1 MIELGPSDNIALD
14 QPRVAIELAADVDPG
29 PGVQWESLGP
39 SLFNTFLLDTGA
51 SSVLAMATAIAD
63 LEQSRLGYDT
73 QGLLL
78 EGGVA
83 GDHLL
88 DVSIPYRFDFAGSNG
103 IRHTLLDAP
112 IMSDATKDFS
122 SFGPWGLVG
131 MPAMEGRVTS
141 LDFTGWSGG
150 GTELDKLYMN
160 TEFRDDV
167 PASNG
172 HRYTLSVDNRLS
184 FDPLDQMV
192 SGQPPIWGD
201 VPFFTGT
208 PEHNGIAQEGNF
220 LFDTGAQ
227 ISVISK
233 QLALGIGLDSNGDGE
248 LDQNDTNFVTNQVVG
263 GVGGQISVPVFGF
276 DEFHVT
282 TDSGE
287 DLVWTDLEWLVLD
300 ITIPGEETSLDG
312 VFGSDL

>member
-1 MIELGPSDNIALD
+1 MRRKKSCRRAGRYEQLESRRLLAVGMIELGPSDNIALD
-14 QPRVAIELAADVDPG
+14 QPRVAVELAADIDPG

-83 GDHLL
+83 GDQLL
-88 DVSIPYRFDFAGSNG
+88 DVSVPYRLDFAGSNG
-103 IRHTLLDAP
+103 IRHTLLDAR

-160 TEFRDDV
+160 TEFRQDV
-167 PASNG
+167 PVSNG
-172 HRYTLSVDNRLS
+172 HRYTLSVDNRLT
-184 FDPLDQMV
+184 FNPLDQMV

-201 VPFFTGT
+201 VPFLTGA
-208 PEHNGIAQEGNF
+208 PKHNGIAQEGNF
-220 LFDTGAQ
+220 LFDTAHR
-227 ISVISK
+227 SAFFPSSWRWTSDWTAMETESWTK
-233 QLALGIGLDSNGDGE
+233 
-248 LDQNDTNFVTNQVVG
+248 
-263 GVGGQISVPVFGF
+263 
-276 DEFHVT
+276 T
-282 TDSGE
+282 TR
-287 DLVWTDLEWLVLD
+287 
-300 ITIPGEETSLDG
+300 TS
-312 VFGSDL
+312 